1 MCIRDRTRESLR
13 QVLEDHRVTLARA
26 GLICQFPADFMLIC
40 TANPCPCGFY
50 GCSHRDCRCDDGA
63 IERYRRRLSGPLLDR
78 IDLHVQVP
86 AQRWSEWASART
98 GEKSEA
104 VQQRVIQARRLQLER
119 SGASNARILDTTL
132 DQILDLSPEAES
144 LLSLSLIHI

>member
-1 MCIRDRTRESLR
+1 M
-13 QVLEDHRVTLARA
+13 
-26 GLICQFPADFMLIC
+26 
-40 TANPCPCGFY
+40 
-50 GCSHRDCRCDDGA
+50 
-63 IERYRRRLSGPLLDR
+63 LDR

-144 LLSLSLIHI
+144 LLSQAVDRWGLSARATRRIQRVARTIADLAGETVIGPADMGEALAYRHDTQVP